1 MNRTSDQKIYIITG
15 ASRGVGR
22 EICTLLRGRGDK
34 VISLSRRQPEH
45 PVDTGIG
52 QDWVECDLADQE
64 CVNAVLKGL
73 SGDAA
78 PSIDGIFLNAATA
91 GFGNIADMA
100 PDQMEEIFRVNLFS
114 HAELLT
120 GLRKKLPPG
129 SKVICIST
137 SASRIPAPKFGIY
150 AASKIA
156 LENVVQTM
164 SMEED
169 WKLSIVRPSE
179 IDTEFAKNSGVPSG
193 FDDGVNKLT
202 PRKVAERAVACL
214 DGGRV
219 FANVG
224 LRARI
229 IDAVVR
235 IRPQWLLGRRQ
246 KDVK

>member
-1 MNRTSDQKIYIITG
+1 MNRTFNQKTYIITG
-15 ASRGVGR
+15 TSRGVGR
-22 EICTLLRGRGDK
+22 EICTLLRERGDK
-34 VISLSRRQPEH
+34 VISLSRSQPKH

-52 QDWVECDLADQE
+52 QDWVKCDLADQE
-64 CVNAVLKGL
+64 CVNTALKGVIKDVA
-73 SGDAA
+73 S
-78 PSIDGIFLNAATA
+78 PIDGVFLNAATA
-91 GFGNIADMA
+91 SFGNIADMA
-100 PDQMEEIFRVNLFS
+100 PGQMEEIFRVNLFS
-114 HAELLT
+114 HVELLT

-156 LENVVQTM
+156 LESVVQTL
-164 SMEED
+164 SMEEG
-169 WKLSIVRPSE
+169 WKISIVRPSE

-193 FDDGVNKLT
+193 FDDGVSKLS

-246 KDVK
+246 KDIK